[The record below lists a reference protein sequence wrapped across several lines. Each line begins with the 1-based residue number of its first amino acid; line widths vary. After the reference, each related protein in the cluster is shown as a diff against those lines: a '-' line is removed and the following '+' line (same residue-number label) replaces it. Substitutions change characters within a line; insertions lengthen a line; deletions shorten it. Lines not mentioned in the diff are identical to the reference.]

1 MFFLRR
7 KLQQRRLDNRRDGRG
22 LWHRFRAAGG
32 VKSTL
37 LGLFFLAVVV
47 ALDCWPVEPL
57 TYQAGQYI
65 SQDLY
70 ARVDYQVESPVLTAR
85 QRDLEAKKS
94 PAALRFDEAALA
106 AVIDQYRR
114 LPGAIGQT
122 TQPAQL
128 PDTLR
133 QSYDLQEASQLAGLA
148 QWAQPDKS
156 QQYQAQLE
164 QLRQGLLARQVVSQ
178 LDFSKA
184 FAKDTPNVRV
194 LSGPLAGLTPKSRLL
209 ANTQSNEL
217 AAYVRAALGGVDAS
231 IRAIFE
237 KNLLHL
243 LADEGL
249 AFYSYD
255 EEAAQAA
262 EDAARRA
269 VKALQEPRRRG
280 SVLAESNQQ
289 TGLSA
294 EDIRR
299 LAAEHQAFLRERDRL
314 YPRWELYEMA
324 GRASL
329 LLGLVLLLGL
339 YVQKFRPRLLLS
351 RLLALDIAGILVLSL
366 LLSKLAVIWL
376 NQNPY
381 LVVFG
386 LFLAA
391 CALTIAVDQ
400 RFAFAVSSALV
411 VLTALQC
418 RLSLPTLLAVWSAPA
433 VAVFMLNDIRTR
445 SKLIETGAV
454 TAAAAFLA
462 VLAVEISRG
471 TPLRFCLADGGYAT
485 GAALA
490 AGFFTQGVLPLIERL
505 FGAAT
510 SMTLLEWCDAN
521 KPLLKRL
528 ALEAPG
534 TYNHSLLLG
543 VMCEAAAESIGANG
557 LVARVGAYYHDIG
570 KLNKPDYFVEN
581 QVGPISMSRHA
592 RLSPAMSLL
601 VIKGHVKDGLELARQ
616 YGLPRLLREFIAT
629 HHGTTLV
636 EYFFHAAQEQA
647 RQEDLRMPEEVE
659 FRHAGPKPRSREAAI
674 LMLGD
679 AAESS
684 VRAMTEPSAGRIE
697 AQINK
702 VITAR
707 LMDGQLDDCELTLRE
722 VREIENS
729 LVKSLVGIYHGR
741 IIYPSNRG
749 EAYAPPPKIA
759 PN

>member
-1 MFFLRR
+1 MFFSRQ
-7 KLQQRRLDNRRDGRG
+7 KLQQRHVDSRRNGRG
-22 LWHRFRAAGG
+22 LWRRFRAAGG
-32 VKSTL
+32 FNSTL

-47 ALDCWPVEPL
+47 ALDIWPVEPL
-57 TYQAGQYI
+57 TYRVGQYI
-65 SQDLY
+65 GKDLY
-70 ARVDYQVESPVLTAR
+70 ARVDYQVESSALTAR
-85 QRDLEAKKS
+85 QRDLAAKQTPAS
-94 PAALRFDEAALA
+94 LQFDNAALS

-114 LPGAIGQT
+114 LPAAVGQT

-128 PDTLR
+128 PQPLR
-133 QSYDLQEASQLAGLA
+133 QEFDLQDPAQLAALS
-148 QWAQPDKS
+148 QWAQGEKG

-164 QLRQGLLARQVVSQ
+164 QLRQGLLTRLVVSQ

-184 FAKDTPNVRV
+184 FAKETPDARV
-194 LSGPLAGLTPKSRLL
+194 LSGPLEGLAPKTRLL
-209 ANTQSNEL
+209 ANTQSYEL
-217 AAYVRAALGGVDAS
+217 AAYLRTALAGVDAS
-231 IRAIFE
+231 IRPILE

-243 LADEGL
+243 LADKGQ
-249 AFYSYD
+249 AFYGYD
-255 EEAAQAA
+255 EEATQAA

-269 VKALQEPRRRG
+269 VKPVMELRRRG
-280 SVLAESNQQ
+280 SLLAESDGE
-289 TGLSA
+289 TGLSP
-294 EDIRR
+294 EDVRR
-299 LAAEHQAFLRERDRL
+299 LAAEHQAFLVERDRL
-314 YPRWELYEMA
+314 RPGWDFSEMA
-324 GRASL
+324 GRTSL
-329 LLGLVLLLGL
+329 LLGLVLLLGM
-339 YVQKFRPRLLLS
+339 YVQKFRPGLLLS
-351 RLLALDIAGILVLSL
+351 RLRALNIAGMLVLSL
-366 LLSKLAVIWL
+366 VLSKVAVIWL

-418 RLSLPTLLAVWSAPA
+418 RLSLPTLLAVWSAAA

-454 TAAAAFLA
+454 TAAAALLA
-462 VLAVEISRG
+462 VLAVETARG
-471 TPLRFCLADGGYAT
+471 TPLRFCLVDGGYAT

-490 AGFFTQGVLPLIERL
+490 AGFFTQGMLPLIERL

-543 VMCEAAAESIGANG
+543 VMCEAAAEAIGANG

-616 YGLPRLLREFIAT
+616 YGLPRLLHEFIAT
-629 HHGTTLV
+629 HHGTALV

-647 RQEDLRMPEEVE
+647 RQEDLRMPEELE
-659 FRHAGPKPRSREAAI
+659 FRHAGPKPHIREAAI
-674 LMLGD
+674 LMLAD

-684 VRAMTEPSAGRIE
+684 IRAMTEPNAGRIE
-697 AQINK
+697 AQIHK
-702 VITAR
+702 VIMAR
-707 LMDGQLDDCELTLRE
+707 LMDGQLDDCGLTLRE
-722 VREIENS
+722 VHEIENS

-749 EAYAPPPKIA
+749 EAYAPPTGER
-759 PN
+759 